1 MSAFNDLSKRLH
13 EAFNVIYG
21 IIHQGNFR
29 KKKELSIKN
38 IRCRIHFF
46 SKPKGL
52 YASNA
57 TENGTQQ
64 KLFLE

>member
-1 MSAFNDLSKRLH
+1 MESSIKEIL
-13 EAFNVIYG
+13 E
-21 IIHQGNFR
+21 
-29 KKKELSIKN
+29 KKKLSIKN

-64 KLFLE
+64 KLFLEWV